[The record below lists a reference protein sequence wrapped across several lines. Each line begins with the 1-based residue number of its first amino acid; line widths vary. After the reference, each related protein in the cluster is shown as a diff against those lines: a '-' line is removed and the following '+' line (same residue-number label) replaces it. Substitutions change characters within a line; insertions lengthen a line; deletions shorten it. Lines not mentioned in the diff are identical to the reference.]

1 LLLRSALCNRLASR
15 SKFEKILKLALIS
28 IGFSNRFC
36 AFAVAKKQDDTPLMR
51 QYEKIKSQYPG
62 IIVLFRVGDFY
73 ETFNEDAKLVSEA
86 VGIVLTKR
94 ANGAAAEVPLAGFP
108 HHALENYVAK
118 LVRQGFRVAVCEQME
133 DPKFARGIVKRE
145 VTDVITPGV
154 NFSDK
159 LLDAKRNNYLCALHF
174 AKDLIGI
181 AFIDV
186 TTAEFQV
193 LQVSR
198 NDLKDALSTIQPS
211 EILYSKKQKAE
222 REFLQSITSANM
234 PFTEIDEWL
243 FNLDY
248 AEQTLLNHF
257 RTHSLKGFGIESLH
271 AAKVAASV
279 ILNYLAE
286 TQRNKLEYIRRIS
299 RFDLGET
306 IVLDAPTRRN
316 LEIFYSMHDGSREG
330 TLLSILDKTLT
341 PMGSRLLKKWVSQ
354 PSRNLSVIT
363 LRLDAVEE
371 LFVRKS
377 PRESLR
383 TNLKILCD
391 LERTLSRIAI
401 GRATPREV
409 LLLGESLSQLP
420 AIQSQLGQLQTPLL
434 TDLHHAIQPCD
445 ELVALIRSAI
455 SPDAPATLADGQVI
469 QSGYN
474 SELDALR
481 QIVST
486 AKDRLLQIQQEE
498 REKTGIA
505 SLKVLYNKV
514 FGYYIEISNA
524 NKNKV
529 PTHYERKQTMT
540 NAERYTIPALKE
552 YEAQILSAEEKILE
566 LEARLFAELCR
577 SIAQHAE
584 RIQMS
589 AQAIATLDSLLSFA
603 EVASLYG
610 YVKPVVTNDDVL
622 TIVGGRHPVLERLM
636 PAGEKYVPND
646 CCFDDETRLMLIT
659 GPNMAG
665 KSSYLRQVGLIV
677 LLAQIGCFVP
687 AERAVIGL
695 VDKIF
700 TRVGASDNLAAGEST
715 FLVEMNEAANIL
727 NNATSQSLILL
738 DEIGRGTS
746 TYDGMSIAWAITEYI
761 HDTIGAKTL
770 FATHYHELSELEA
783 HLCKVKNF
791 NACVAE
797 AGDRIIFLR
806 KIERGA
812 TKSSFGIEV
821 AKMAGLPASVIAR
834 AKEVLARLEREEA
847 ARILEEKDL
856 RSKVQ
861 TLAASS
867 ASKDNFQISLFDMSD
882 GKLRQALLALDL
894 NKLTPIEALLKL
906 AELRRMAELE

>member
-1 LLLRSALCNRLASR
+1 MT
-15 SKFEKILKLALIS
+15 
-28 IGFSNRFC
+28 GTDFSNSFC

-62 IIVLFRVGDFY
+62 VIVLFRVGDFY

-86 VGIVLTKR
+86 VGIALTKR
-94 ANGAAAEVPLAGFP
+94 ANGAAADVPLAGFP
-108 HHALENYVAK
+108 HHALETYVAK

-193 LQVSR
+193 LQVPR
-198 NDLKDALSTIQPS
+198 NDLKDALSAIQPS

-234 PFTEIDEWL
+234 PFTELDEWL
-243 FNLDY
+243 FNQDY

-257 RTHSLKGFGIESLH
+257 KTHSLKGFGIESLH
-271 AAKVAASV
+271 AAKVAAAV

-299 RFDLGET
+299 RFDLGDT
-306 IVLDAPTRRN
+306 IVLDAQTRRN

-330 TLLSILDKTLT
+330 TLLAILDKTLT
-341 PMGSRLLKKWVSQ
+341 PMGGRLLKKWISQ

-363 LRLDAVEE
+363 SRLDAVEE
-371 LFVRKS
+371 LVHHK
-377 PRESLR
+377 SLR
-383 TNLKILCD
+383 EALRASLKTLCD
-391 LERTLSRIAI
+391 LERALSRIAI

-420 AIQSQLGQLQTPLL
+420 AIQSQLGQLQAPLL
-434 TDLHHAIQPCD
+434 TDLYRAIQPCD
-445 ELVALIRSAI
+445 ELVTLIRSAI

-474 SELDALR
+474 AELDALR

-514 FGYYIEISNA
+514 FGYYIEISHA

-529 PTHYERKQTMT
+529 PPHYERKQTMT
-540 NAERYTIPALKE
+540 NAERYTIPVLKE

-577 SIAQHAE
+577 TVAQHAE
-584 RIQMS
+584 RIQTS
-589 AQAIATLDSLLSFA
+589 AQAIATLDSLLSYA

-610 YVKPVVTNDDVL
+610 YVKPTVTSDDVL

-727 NNATSQSLILL
+727 NNATAKSLILL

-783 HLCKVKNF
+783 HLHKVKNF
-791 NACVAE
+791 NASVAQV
-797 AGDRIIFLR
+797 GDRVIFLR
-806 KIERGA
+806 KIEQGA
-812 TKSSFGIEV
+812 AKSSFGIEV

-834 AKEVLARLEREEA
+834 AKEVLARLERDEA

-861 TLAASS
+861 KLASS
-867 ASKDNFQISLFDMSD
+867 STAKDNFQISLFDMSD

-894 NKLTPIEALLKL
+894 NKITPIEALLKL